1 MRMEGH
7 TDASGR
13 RAYNAVLSD
22 RAEAVKDYL
31 MRNRTCR
38 PTGWRPSERALRSQQ
53 SRKTRMLRR
62 SGAWWWSILV
72 LDPEFRLLAR
82 ASI

>member
-31 MRNRTCR
+31 EPEPHVSPDRLEAV
-38 PTGWRPSERALRSQQ
+38 GKGSSQPAVPKNPYAAQ
-53 SRKTRMLRR
+53 KRR
-62 SGAWWWSILV
+62 VVVVNLGA
-72 LDPEFRLLAR
+72 
-82 ASI
+82 